1 MKAVV
6 AHALNELSVV
16 DVNLDPP
23 KAGEVLVR
31 MRATGVCHSDLSI
44 INGTIPSPFPTVLGH
59 EGAGV
64 VEAVGEG
71 VTHVA
76 PGDHVMHSFVPQ
88 CGECYHCV
96 NDEPY
101 LCTVAKPEGWLL
113 DGTSRVK
120 LDGEPI
126 AVMTFLGNMAEY
138 AVVPAIC
145 TAKIAEG
152 RGLQGGRARRLR
164 REHRSGGGASHREGA
179 SRLHRGGVRLRWRGA
194 RHRSGGAHRG
204 RAASHR
210 RRSIRGE
217 DGAGPRVRRHRARV
231 PPARIRRGRSWR

>member
-6 AHALNELSVV
+6 AHALNELSVADV
-16 DVNLDPP
+16 DLDPP
-23 KAGEVLVR
+23 KAGEVLVH

-44 INGTIPSPFPTVLGH
+44 VNGTIPSPFPTVLGH

-101 LCTVAKPEGWLL
+101 LCTVAKPEGWLF
-113 DGTSRVK
+113 DGISRVK

-145 TAKIAEG
+145 TAKIEMVTRIYRIDEVHQAFED
-152 RGLQGGRARRLR
+152 L
-164 REHRSGGGASHREGA
+164 E
-179 SRLHRGGVRLRWRGA
+179 RGA
-194 RHRSGGAHRG
+194 NARG
-204 RAASHR
+204 V
-210 RRSIRGE
+210 IVY
-217 DGAGPRVRRHRARV
+217 D
-231 PPARIRRGRSWR
+231 

>member
-1 MKAVV
+1 MTDD
-6 AHALNELSVV
+6 V
-16 DVNLDPP
+16 DLDPP
-23 KAGEVLVR
+23 KAGEVLVH

-44 INGTIPSPFPTVLGH
+44 VNGTIPSPFPTVLGH

-64 VEAVGEG
+64 IEAVGEG

-76 PGDHVMHSFVPQ
+76 PGDHVVHSFVPQ
-88 CGECYHCV
+88 CGECHHCV

-120 LDGEPI
+120 LGGEPI

-145 TAKIAEG
+145 AAKIE
-152 RGLQGGRARRLR
+152 RV
-164 REHRSGGGASHREGA
+164 AST
-179 SRLHRGGVRLRWRGA
+179 SRWTL
-194 RHRSGGAHRG
+194 
-204 RAASHR
+204 
-210 RRSIRGE
+210 RSISTSTA
-217 DGAGPRVRRHRARV
+217 AGSS
-231 PPARIRRGRSWR
+231 ISTGW